1 MFNCK
6 QAKFKKLTMADNQDN
21 YGNGDEMHHD
31 NEYNGNGGM
40 DGQDNSYDQ
49 QQHSNG
55 NNDNSGRDDDRW
67 VQVQWSLCAT
77 FPLPKAPIGAS
88 PEFSLEFKIYGIAFF
103 STPFFPWNPMSSRLR
118 LASRA
123 RSIHAA

>member
-1 MFNCK
+1 
-6 QAKFKKLTMADNQDN
+6 MADNQDN

-55 NNDNSGRDDDRW
+55 NNDNSGRDDDR
-67 VQVQWSLCAT
+67 
-77 FPLPKAPIGAS
+77 
-88 PEFSLEFKIYGIAFF
+88 
-103 STPFFPWNPMSSRLR
+103 
-118 LASRA
+118 
-123 RSIHAA
+123 